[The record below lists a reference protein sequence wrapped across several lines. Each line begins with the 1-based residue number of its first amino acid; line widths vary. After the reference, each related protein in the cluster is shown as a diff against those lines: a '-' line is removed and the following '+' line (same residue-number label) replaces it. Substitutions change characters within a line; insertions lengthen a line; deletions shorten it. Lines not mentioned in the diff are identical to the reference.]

1 MADEYA
7 EVTTVTSRA
16 CPPADP
22 TTATLRRAAPDAS
35 SCRCCSRSSP
45 LYCSPPAPEPT
56 PTRTRAVRS
65 RPHDR
70 PRQRLRLRPAPVSD
84 RLADTEYGRR
94 DDRSRHPLV
103 RVRRRDGDG
112 QLDQGSREIP
122 VRSPQRGRGI
132 RPRDPGL
139 HRSRGGAQ
147 HSPAVRFDPRPKTQR
162 TWSAAIERLDE
173 GSREVLASAP
183 EGTTFQSPAE
193 AGQALR
199 GWTTFDEGL
208 KSLKKTGAR
217 LDRTFGLK
225 PPSDPW
231 EEG

>member
-1 MADEYA
+1 MPLLLTVVTAVLLTACAGAD
-7 EVTTVTSRA
+7 S
-16 CPPADP
+16 
-22 TTATLRRAAPDAS
+22 APDAGGTK
-35 SCRCCSRSSP
+35 
-45 LYCSPPAPEPT
+45 PPARPT
-56 PTRTRAVRS
+56 PTATSSPTRPPSPTASPTPSTAAEMTEAVT
-65 RPHDR
+65 HWY
-70 PRQRLRLRPAPVSD
+70 
-84 RLADTEYGRR
+84 EYGGETAMVSLIKEAEKSQSGRPSEEEEF
-94 DDRSRHPLV
+94 DLV
-103 RVRRRDGDG
+103 I
-112 QLDQGSREIP
+112 LDFTGLEEALSTARLFGSIP
-122 VRSPQRGRGI
+122 
-132 RPRDPGL
+132 D
-139 HRSRGGAQ
+139 
-147 HSPAVRFDPRPKTQR
+147 PKTQR